1 MRKILSFLVVA
12 IFFLVFSQK
21 ALANNRSSDYFS
33 HRGNKH
39 FLHYTKRN
47 LPFHFRSK
55 TDSKLTQKDFIII
68 FISTFLSFGLVI
80 FVEWARNPRISIVI
94 ADSIMIPPNSKK
106 KLPGR
111 KILKL
116 KIKVLKGWR
125 NYLPLPKNIH
135 AFSKVKVAVNWKN
148 KPEYQAKWDSA
159 PEPYDYINDVPKL
172 EMAPLSMQPENLMF
186 GDEAEVGVAI
196 KHDGDNH
203 YFFFDSDYYVNSQQN
218 VCDLKNAELKVTFK
232 SSLTEKTEIF
242 RLKNLNNKLVGFSI
256 S

>member
-80 FVEWARNPRISIVI
+80 FVEWARNPRISIVT
-94 ADSIMIPPNSKK
+94 ADSIMIPPNSTK

-111 KILKL
+111 TILKL
-116 KIKVLKGWR
+116 KIKALKG
-125 NYLPLPKNIH
+125 
-135 AFSKVKVAVNWKN
+135 WKN

-172 EMAPLSMQPENLMF
+172 EMASLSMQPENLMF
-186 GDEAEVGVAI
+186 GHEAEGGVAI
-196 KHDGDNH
+196 K
-203 YFFFDSDYYVNSQQN
+203 
-218 VCDLKNAELKVTFK
+218 
-232 SSLTEKTEIF
+232 
-242 RLKNLNNKLVGFSI
+242 
-256 S
+256 